1 MTESLALNKSAFLY
15 LLYNECSFKSKWE
28 ETWNSYSLQRR
39 WAFPRPKSGNWMWD
53 SIPRPLFSQEW
64 DQHTVVHIPHVH
76 VPWWNQQEVIR
87 NFSKTIS
94 SNDGFPSH
102 QKIKGYFHETL
113 PWNPSLVRQRF
124 IQPAIDG
131 QVLIRNKTVWLQWL
145 TWDTKSWWWS
155 YQLLPEPEVS
165 VMYCLL
171 WNRSARGPWNSGKWT
186 RLVSTLN
193 ILCNVCRKCATPNA
207 LYLRF

>member
-1 MTESLALNKSAFLY
+1 MATECEIPYLAPYFLKNEISILWSIYLMSMCPDEINKKWSEIFQKLSVRMMAFLAT
-15 LLYNECSFKSKWE
+15 K
-28 ETWNSYSLQRR
+28 
-39 WAFPRPKSGNWMWD
+39 
-53 SIPRPLFSQEW
+53 
-64 DQHTVVHIPHVH
+64 
-76 VPWWNQQEVIR
+76 
-87 NFSKTIS
+87 
-94 SNDGFPSH
+94 
-102 QKIKGYFHETL
+102 KIKGYFHETL

-165 VMYCLL
+165 VIYCLL